1 MNRDTI
7 KMLAMATMLVNHIA
21 NVFMPAGAPLTNL
34 CLYIGYFTAV
44 TMCYFLV
51 EGYGYTHSKT
61 QYAGRLFGFAVLAQL
76 PYQLVFP
83 EHGMAGM
90 LQFNMLF
97 TLLLCFLVLAA
108 QEKIHSG
115 FLRVFCIVLLIFAS
129 IFCDWALLAPVFTL
143 LFAWAGGNRT
153 RQKAAFGAAALLYG
167 GMAGLGSGQVWEAV
181 GCAVP
186 ILVSAFVILYLYK
199 KSKSLISMGMPM
211 SVLKEDKIFD
221 KVIAMKYD
229 IPNDK
234 PELFEQYKK
243 DIDAF
248 YEDVIERNA

>member
-1 MNRDTI
+1 MR
-7 KMLAMATMLVNHIA
+7 
-21 NVFMPAGAPLTNL
+21 
-34 CLYIGYFTAV
+34 
-44 TMCYFLV
+44 
-51 EGYGYTHSKT
+51 
-61 QYAGRLFGFAVLAQL
+61 FGLHGGVAIVGHAADADEQL
-76 PYQLVFP
+76 HYQRNDF
-83 EHGMAGM
+83 
-90 LQFNMLF
+90 
-97 TLLLCFLVLAA
+97 
-108 QEKIHSG
+108 
-115 FLRVFCIVLLIFAS
+115 
-129 IFCDWALLAPVFTL
+129 
-143 LFAWAGGNRT
+143 
-153 RQKAAFGAAALLYG
+153 AAFGAAALLYG